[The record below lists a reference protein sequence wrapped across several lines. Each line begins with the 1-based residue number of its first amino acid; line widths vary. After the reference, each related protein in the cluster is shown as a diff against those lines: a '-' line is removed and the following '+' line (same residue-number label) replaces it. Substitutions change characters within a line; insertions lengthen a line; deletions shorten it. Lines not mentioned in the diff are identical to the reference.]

1 MNPKTIELC
10 GTCAAK
16 VQDSYKLTQ
25 LPRPVNNKIFC
36 GLCMR
41 KRYGATYQI
50 EKKERL
56 G

>member
-1 MNPKTIELC
+1 MKTIELC
-10 GTCAAK
+10 GACAAK
-16 VQDSYKLTQ
+16 VQEGYKLTQ